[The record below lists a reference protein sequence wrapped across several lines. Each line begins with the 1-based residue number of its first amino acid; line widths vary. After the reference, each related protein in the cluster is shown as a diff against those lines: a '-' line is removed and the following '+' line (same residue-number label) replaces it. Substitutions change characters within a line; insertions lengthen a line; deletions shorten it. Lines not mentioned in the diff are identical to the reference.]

1 MAKLRGLAG
10 QIRRQEPVDITS
22 ATYSVLRELVLT
34 ELSAYSVVR
43 IGAWV
48 RMPYR
53 SFVRSKPAWQQGNSV
68 DTRPVTTPPDN
79 ACNHQKV
86 GKTSSAM
93 SGFDKMGNCCCDEAV
108 SPTCFITVKDQDK
121 GGKTDGQMVFSHEA
135 FQLVLDFLLVME
147 NFFRNRLPEV
157 FAEWKQNGNGPIF
170 LSSTGKDPGPT
181 SGFRLKIFNK
191 AVFDRE
197 GEIVITPQN
206 LRKFNTTY
214 LNQHP
219 DNRVRSARGA
229 GVVWVVSTPRSKMQ
243 CSVNK
248 Y

>member
-1 MAKLRGLAG
+1 MPVDITIQRWLGSEARASLMAKLRGLAG

-93 SGFDKMGNCCCDEAV
+93 SDLTRWE
-108 SPTCFITVKDQDK
+108 TVAA
-121 GGKTDGQMVFSHEA
+121 MRLFPPRAS
-135 FQLVLDFLLVME
+135 LL
-147 NFFRNRLPEV
+147 
-157 FAEWKQNGNGPIF
+157 
-170 LSSTGKDPGPT
+170 
-181 SGFRLKIFNK
+181 
-191 AVFDRE
+191 
-197 GEIVITPQN
+197 
-206 LRKFNTTY
+206 
-214 LNQHP
+214 
-219 DNRVRSARGA
+219 
-229 GVVWVVSTPRSKMQ
+229 
-243 CSVNK
+243 
-248 Y
+248 